1 MILKEV
7 RALVP
12 VQVYITFPVNPVL
25 TTFQVKV
32 WYIELQVNI
41 AAVGDQVNPKAARV
55 PVQIVVQALLIKK
68 ISIWRLTLIHILI

>member
-32 WYIELQVNI
+32 WYIEFQVNI

>member
-1 MILKEV
+1 VILKEV